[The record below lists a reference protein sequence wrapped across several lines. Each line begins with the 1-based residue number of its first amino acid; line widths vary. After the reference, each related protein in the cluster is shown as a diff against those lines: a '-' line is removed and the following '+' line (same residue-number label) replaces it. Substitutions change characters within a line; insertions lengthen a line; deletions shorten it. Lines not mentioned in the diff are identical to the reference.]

1 MNRSSNSRRTS
12 ANLEELFGRTN
23 PVGLLK
29 TQTATT
35 PLDQN
40 SGCINGVGM
49 VVECFDCL
57 KEKYNIKYTT
67 IHTQAYLK

>member
-1 MNRSSNSRRTS
+1 MNRSSNSRCTS

-23 PVGLLK
+23 FVSLLK

-35 PLDQN
+35 SLDQN

-57 KEKYNIKYTT
+57 KEKEK
-67 IHTQAYLK
+67 